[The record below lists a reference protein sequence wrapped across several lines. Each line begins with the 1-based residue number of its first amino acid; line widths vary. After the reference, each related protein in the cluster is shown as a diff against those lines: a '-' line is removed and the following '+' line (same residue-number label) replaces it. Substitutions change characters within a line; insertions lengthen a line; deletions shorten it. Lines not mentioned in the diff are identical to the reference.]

1 MFALD
6 EITEW
11 LCVLDDFC
19 KGFDQEIKTSDISL
33 SDTNN

>member
-11 LCVLDDFC
+11 FCVSDDFC
-19 KGFDQEIKTSDISL
+19 KGFDQEIKNIRY
-33 SDTNN
+33 